1 MAATLLLKI
10 FVRVTRQLVVVV
22 VVVVVVETSV
32 PCVATF
38 AEWPVESD
46 VPSAQSLTFRN

>member
-10 FVRVTRQLVVVV
+10 FVRVTRQLVV